1 MLQFDAGWFAI
12 AGLAAAAGPVVI
24 HLLNRRRFRTVSW
37 GAMDFLREAI
47 QQQRS
52 VLQFRDL
59 LLLILRILA
68 VLCFGLALARPF
80 WLGSE
85 GGLWAA
91 GFLLALGALILAI
104 AGTVVSRGA
113 TAAGL
118 GLLAILAA
126 VAVFA
131 TGHNAL
137 TDWTA
142 TGSQAASA
150 RQPVHAILIVDNSR
164 SMGAQVLGE
173 SEFERAR
180 ARVDKFIGALPAG
193 SRITVLPVAGGAE
206 EFPLDGYRTPED
218 ARRALER
225 LMLTDLAGRLRPA
238 LELAQQAAEQVRD
251 LPAKRVVLVTDL
263 QSNAWDDGSLTELVQ
278 QFPGLQIAATR
289 DDAAGNVWISQFE
302 LEDGV
307 SSQEAPARFLA
318 RITAAGPAT
327 EPLLVQVRLKVDGEE
342 VASQAIELTVG
353 QERELEFLHQFRQL
367 ADASRPSFVPVELEL
382 ECPSATGNQLLRDD
396 RLALMVPVVAELP
409 IVFVDQFGDDENP
422 GLNRIGETSVLRHL
436 LTPRTSDERGQRR
449 LARVRHVRPE
459 EVTPELLEDARLVV
473 VAGVEEPG
481 EMVPV
486 LREYIAQGGPLV
498 LLAGGNFNPQAWQEQ
513 GWLDGAGILPAP
525 LRPDP
530 LGVLPEE
537 SGGELR
543 PFFVDF
549 DSLHSDDFL
558 IEQEDPKLLASLFE
572 GTPFFKAAR
581 LDVGAETLEQLLAK
595 DIDRIERTREP
606 KSGPQ
611 DALSKMEP
619 DWWRWK
625 SPPIVSTGSAHDQAV
640 AEAPRVLATFSG
652 HDAPFVVERRMGRGL
667 VVMFTSGVTS
677 NWNLL
682 RQSGAMYVFHRTL
695 LRTVRGTLPQRN
707 FAAGQRI
714 ALPRESLPN
723 VRQLVVRPDGVI
735 EPLTVEALGATLSGV
750 ALRHT
755 SLAGVYTVETRSLD
769 DDSEA
774 STAADDLLLAV
785 QAPLSESDL
794 TSLST
799 AELGERLG
807 SEEVRVLAADESLST
822 EGGARRGQGLWKT
835 LAGTVLAAL
844 LVEMVLLAL
853 WSWRKEATA

>member
-24 HLLNRRRFRTVSW
+24 HLLNRRRFRTVPW
-37 GAMDFLREAI
+37 AAMDFLREAI
-47 QQQRS
+47 QQQRR

-59 LLLILRILA
+59 LLLVLRILA
-68 VLCFGLALARPF
+68 VLSFGLALARPF
-80 WLGSE
+80 WLGSD
-85 GGLWAA
+85 GGLATA
-91 GFLLALGALILAI
+91 GFLLALGGMILAI
-104 AGTVVSRGA
+104 AGAAVSRGG

-118 GLLAILAA
+118 GLIALLLAA
-126 VAVFA
+126 AVFT
-131 TGHNAL
+131 TGRNAL
-137 TDWTA
+137 TDWTS

-150 RQPVHAILIVDNSR
+150 RQPVHAILVVDNSR

-173 SEFERAR
+173 SEFEHAR
-180 ARVDKFIGALPAG
+180 ARVDDFIGALPAG

-225 LMLTDLAGRLRPA
+225 LALTDLAGPLRPA

-251 LPAKRVVLVTDL
+251 LPTKRVVLVTDL
-263 QSNAWDDGSLTELVQ
+263 QAGAWDDGSLKELVR

-289 DDAAGNVWISQFE
+289 DAAAGNVWVSQFE

-318 RITAAGPAT
+318 RLTAAGPAT

-342 VASQAIELTVG
+342 VASQAIELTAG

-382 ECPSATGNQLLRDD
+382 ECPSATGNQLLSDD

-422 GLNRIGETSVLRHL
+422 TLDRIGETSALRHL
-436 LTPRTSDERGQRR
+436 LTPRTSAERGQRR
-449 LARVRHVRPE
+449 LAHVRHVRPE
-459 EVTPELLEDARLVV
+459 QVTADLLEDARLVV

-481 EMVPV
+481 EMVAV
-486 LREYIAQGGPLV
+486 LREYVLQGGPLV
-498 LLAGGNFNPQAWQEQ
+498 LLAGGNFNPRAWQEQ
-513 GWLDGAGILPAP
+513 AWRDGAGILPAP
-525 LRPDP
+525 LLPEA

-549 DSLHSDDFL
+549 GSLHSEDFL

-572 GTPFFKAAR
+572 GTPFFKAVR
-581 LDVGAETLEQLLAK
+581 LDVSADTIEGLLKREA
-595 DIDRIERTREP
+595 DRIERGLNQEGSQP
-606 KSGPQ
+606 ASSAKP
-611 DALSKMEP
+611 EP

-625 SPPIVSTGSAHDQAV
+625 LLQIAASGSPRDQAV
-640 AEAPRVLATFSG
+640 ALAPRVLANFSG
-652 HDAPFVVERRMGRGL
+652 QDAPFVVERRMGRGL

-695 LRTVRGTLPQRN
+695 LRTLRSTLPQRN
-707 FAAGQRI
+707 FPTGQRI

-723 VRQLVVRPDGVI
+723 VRQLVLRPDGAM
-735 EPLTVEALGATLSGV
+735 ESLSVEALGATRSGV
-750 ALRHT
+750 TLRHT
-755 SLAGVYTVETRSLD
+755 TLAGVYTVETRSLD
-769 DDSEA
+769 DSQEA
-774 STAADDLLLAV
+774 VTAADDLLLAL
-785 QAPLSESDL
+785 QGPPGESDL

-799 AELGERLG
+799 SELTERLG
-807 SEEVRVLAADESLST
+807 SDDVRVLAGDESLST
-822 EGGARRGQGLWKT
+822 DGGARRGQGLWKT
-835 LAGTVLAAL
+835 LAAVVLATL
-844 LVEMVLLAL
+844 LAEMGLLAL
-853 WSWRKEATA
+853 WSWRKEASA